1 MFIQLAQNQIG
12 WATLIHLTIHAIV
25 YYISQDWDLGRGR
38 AFHLHPLHLL
48 NYCPIIT
55 PRPCARG
62 KIIGHII
69 VVISRKIAISRGL
82 GT

>member
-1 MFIQLAQNQIG
+1 M
-12 WATLIHLTIHAIV
+12 IHLTIHAIV
-25 YYISQDWDLGRGR
+25 YYNISQDWDLGRGR
-38 AFHLHPLHLL
+38 AFHPLHLL

-62 KIIGHII
+62 KIIGHVIVI
-69 VVISRKIAISRGL
+69 VVVISRKIAISRGL